1 MISKDSIFDTLIN
14 VSDAPINI
22 FEGGKN
28 INDVLINKFP
38 AGRMKHLFV
47 NKSKSAQVLLNFR
60 EASVSIFSYLISDK
74 IKQKL

>member
-1 MISKDSIFDTLIN
+1 MISREYIFDTLIN

-28 INDVLINKFP
+28 INDILINKFP
-38 AGRMKHLFV
+38 AGLMQHLFV